1 MLRAM
6 SPRLPTQFADFLTP
20 KGRRI
25 LEGRDS
31 ETCGALL
38 DPTRPFIALQG
49 VIDVKKAAEA
59 RDILDAALRD
69 TLVTMEDPI
78 PEDSI
83 SGMVENYTEA
93 LPKTVRVRTALLES
107 RRSRSWRAAEAV
119 GLRALLRSDTFA
131 AFAATVSG
139 RPLKRG
145 WGIQVLCYG
154 PGDYTGPHNDH
165 HPEEADARDGYV
177 DMHVSLTLPAVDHQ
191 YLVYAKDGHFSELT
205 KVSTVGGITV
215 YRLPFWHYTTPLVA
229 KPAKEDAA
237 RRWVLLGTFL
247 DAAPGTRPS
256 STVLPAGAPPPV
268 RAVTVGRGTG
278 AGRR

>member
-1 MLRAM
+1 MVRAM
-6 SPRLPTQFADFLTP
+6 APRFPTQFADLLTP
-20 KGRRI
+20 RGRRI
-25 LEGRDS
+25 LEGRDP

-38 DPTRPFIALQG
+38 DPTRPFVALQG
-49 VIDVKKAAEA
+49 VIDVKKATEA
-59 RDILDAALRD
+59 RDVLDAALRD

-119 GLRALLRSDTFA
+119 GLVALLRSDTFA
-131 AFAATVSG
+131 GFAAAVSG
-139 RPLKRG
+139 RALKRS
-145 WGIQVLCYG
+145 WGIQVLCYS

-177 DMHVSLTLPAVDHQ
+177 DMHVSLTMPAVDHQ

-215 YRLPFWHYTTPLVA
+215 YRLPFWHYTTPLAA
-229 KPAKEDAA
+229 KKAREDAA

-247 DAAPGTRPS
+247 DAGPRTRAS
-256 STVLPAGAPPPV
+256 STILPPGARPPV
-268 RAVTVGRGTG
+268 GGTTLGRGTG

>member
-1 MLRAM
+1 M
-6 SPRLPTQFADFLTP
+6 SPRLPTQFADLLTP

-31 ETCGALL
+31 EVCGALL
-38 DPTRPFIALQG
+38 DPTRPFVALHG
-49 VIDVKKAAEA
+49 VIDGAKAAKA
-59 RDILDAALRD
+59 RDLLDAALRD

-107 RRSRSWRAAEAV
+107 RRSRSWRAAEGV
-119 GLRALLRSDTFA
+119 GLVALLRSDTFA
-131 AFAATVSG
+131 AFAAAVSG
-139 RPLKRG
+139 RALKRG
-145 WGIQVLCYG
+145 WGIQTLCYS

-177 DMHVSLTLPAVDHQ
+177 DMHVSLTMPAVDHQ

-205 KVSTVGGITV
+205 RVSTVGGITV
-215 YRLPFWHYTTPLVA
+215 YRLPFWHYTTPLTA
-229 KPAKEDAA
+229 KKGKAADA

-247 DAAPGTRPS
+247 DAVPGARAS
-256 STVLPAGAPPPV
+256 STVLPPGAPLPV
-268 RAVTVGRGTG
+268 RSATVGRGSG